1 MLPLYEMMM
10 QAQNGE
16 AAKAM
21 SRQFGLGTDQ
31 VTAAMEALM
40 PAFSTGL
47 KRNAGNPQDIGNFM
61 QALAGGQHAHYFD
74 NMTDAFSPQGV
85 AEGNGILG
93 HLFGSKE
100 VSRAVA
106 QQAAQATGIGQDILK
121 QMLPVLASTLM
132 GGMFK
137 QSTSGGSGNVFAD
150 MMGQMMGQAGGG
162 QQAGNPSNNPLGQMM
177 ESMFGGGGKSAASS
191 PDNPFGDMLGNMMKM
206 GFPGATENKD
216 PEPEDNPNPYDK
228 LFGDMFDAGTK
239 VQKDYQNN
247 MDSIF
252 DGYLKGMGKSS

>member
-10 QAQNGE
+10 QAQHGE

-21 SRQFGLGTDQ
+21 SRQFGLDTDQ
-31 VTAAMEALM
+31 VNAAMEALM

-47 KRNAGNPQDIGNFM
+47 KRNTGSPQDIGNFM
-61 QALAGGQHAHYFD
+61 QALAGGHHARYFD
-74 NMTDAFSPQGV
+74 NMAEAFSPQGV

-121 QMLPVLASTLM
+121 QMLPVLAATLM

-150 MMGQMMGQAGGG
+150 MMGQMMGQSGGS
-162 QQAGNPSNNPLGQMM
+162 QQSGASANNPLGQMM
-177 ESMFGGGGKSAASS
+177 ESMFGGGAKASAPAS
-191 PDNPFGDMLGNMMKM
+191 DNPFADMMGQMMKM
-206 GFPGATENKD
+206 GFPGMAENRD
-216 PEPEDNPNPYDK
+216 PAPEDNPNPYDK
-228 LFGDMFDAGTK
+228 LFGDMFDAGTR
-239 VQKDYQNN
+239 VQKDYQKN

-252 DGYLKGMGKSS
+252 DAYLKGMKNS